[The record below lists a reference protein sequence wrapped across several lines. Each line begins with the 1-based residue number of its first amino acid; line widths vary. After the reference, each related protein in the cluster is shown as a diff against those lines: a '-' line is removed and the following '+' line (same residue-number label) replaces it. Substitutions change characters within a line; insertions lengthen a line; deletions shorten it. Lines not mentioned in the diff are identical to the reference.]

1 MSAVPTTR
9 RGPHRNGRG
18 PHRTGLAL
26 GTGLAVVGA
35 VIAVGISI
43 LILVLTGA
51 NNPTRTTSAPHPQ
64 RAATYPP
71 LVHYHGTGAPPAVRP
86 IHRGAGD
93 SSRGNSELGHSAN
106 RP

>member
-9 RGPHRNGRG
+9 RGPHHN
-18 PHRTGLAL
+18 GLAL

-35 VIAVGISI
+35 LLAVGISI
-43 LILVLTGA
+43 VSLALTGA
-51 NNPTRTTSAPHPQ
+51 NSTPRTPSPPHPQ
-64 RAATYPP
+64 RAGTIPP

-86 IHRGAGD
+86 IHRAAGPAAGD

-106 RP
+106 

>member
-35 VIAVGISI
+35 LIAVGISI
-43 LILVLTGA
+43 LILALTGA

-64 RAATYPP
+64 RAVTYPP

-86 IHRGAGD
+86 IHSAAGD
-93 SSRGNSELGHSAN
+93 SSRSNSELGHSAN